1 MEREW
6 LFEDEHRM
14 FRRSFGKWVVKELA
28 PNADEWEEKGEF
40 PIKLYQQAGGLGFFA
55 GDFPEEYG
63 GVGGDFRYQVVF
75 VEELAKCRSGGTAAG
90 LSLHYNVAMPH
101 LRDFGSAEQ
110 KEKYLAP
117 SVRGELVGALAVTE
131 PNAGSDVAGLRTR
144 AVRDG
149 DEFVINGAKTF
160 ITNGV
165 RADWYI
171 VACKTDP
178 DQGPRGISQIL
189 VDKGTPGFTVSR
201 KLDKL
206 GWRASDT
213 GELAFEDVRVP
224 ATNILGR
231 ENRGFYQILH
241 GFQTERLVMAV
252 GSTAAAQHCFDI
264 TLEYCKHREAFGR
277 PIGSFQVNKHKF
289 ADMLTWIEAAR
300 RLVYNTVWLWINGLE
315 CDKEIAMCKIFC
327 CETVVQVADMCIQLH
342 GGYGY
347 MTEYE
352 VQRIWRDQRIA
363 PIGGGTSE
371 IQKEIIGKLLGL

>member
-6 LFEDEHRM
+6 LFEEDHRM
-14 FRRSFGKWVVKELA
+14 FREIFSKWVAKELA
-28 PNADEWEEKGEF
+28 PHAEEWEEKGEF
-40 PIKLYQQAGGLGFFA
+40 PLELYQRVGELGFFA

-63 GVGGDFRYQVVF
+63 GVGGDYRYQVVF
-75 VEELAKCRSGGTAAG
+75 SEELAKCRSGGTAAG
-90 LSLHYNVAMPH
+90 LVLHCAVAMPYI
-101 LRDFGSAEQ
+101 RDFGNQEQ
-110 KEKYLAP
+110 KEKYLA
-117 SVRGELVGALAVTE
+117 SGIAGESIGALAVTE
-131 PNAGSDVAGLRTR
+131 PDAGSDVAGIRTR

-149 DEFVINGAKTF
+149 DDFVINGSKTF

-171 VACKTDP
+171 VACKTDL
-178 DQGPRGISQIL
+178 DQGSRGITHII

-213 GELAFEDVRVP
+213 AELAFEDMRVP
-224 ATNILGR
+224 AGNVLGV
-231 ENRGFYQILH
+231 ENRGFHQTMH
-241 GFQTERLVMAV
+241 GFQTERLNMAV
-252 GSTAAAQHCFDI
+252 GSTAAARHCFDI
-264 TLEYCKHREAFGR
+264 TLQYCKERKAFGR
-277 PIGSFQVNKHKF
+277 PIGTFQVNKHKF

-300 RLVYNTVWLWINGLE
+300 RLAYHTVWLWINGLD
-315 CDKEIAMCKIFC
+315 CGKEIAMCKVFC
-327 CETVVQVADMCIQLH
+327 CETAVKVADMCIQLH

-347 MTEYE
+347 MMEYE
-352 VQRIWRDQRIA
+352 VQRIWRDQRIQ